1 MTSKKKNQKKD
12 DTPLRCACGPGD
24 IWAMTEG
31 AKKDKNLNTVE
42 ISGHAPERTPDD
54 GEAEPAPDSEG

>member
-1 MTSKKKNQKKD
+1 
-12 DTPLRCACGPGD
+12 
-24 IWAMTEG
+24 
-31 AKKDKNLNTVE
+31 VE